1 MPSVGVA
8 CHENNRV
15 WQKLPFLL
23 RRADFYVTRFAWQ
36 RTPEAARPWPCER
49 DAGRTKNL
57 GGAMTRDQI
66 VERNVFKVRL
76 FIDAWEALD
85 PDVAMACLSDDIVY
99 INQPLAP
106 VVGQHDVRQI
116 VAGIMKLT
124 RKVRWELRSCF
135 GRGNTVVTERLD
147 CWDFDGQGWGLKL
160 PCIGM
165 FDVDDAGKICG
176 WRDYFD
182 NRMWFDNGGPTLH
195 LD

>member
-1 MPSVGVA
+1 
-8 CHENNRV
+8 
-15 WQKLPFLL
+15 
-23 RRADFYVTRFAWQ
+23 
-36 RTPEAARPWPCER
+36 
-49 DAGRTKNL
+49 
-57 GGAMTRDQI
+57 MTEEEKI
-66 VERNVFKVRL
+66 ARNVFKVRL
-76 FIDAWEALD
+76 FIDAWESLD

-106 VVGQHDVRQI
+106 VVGQHDVRKI

-124 RKVRWELRSCF
+124 SHVHWELRNCF

-147 CWDFDGQGWGLKL
+147 LWKFHDDPANTGWRLKL

-165 FDVDDAGKICG
+165 FDLDEAGKICG

-182 NRMWFDNGGPTLH
+182 NRLWFNNGGPVLH